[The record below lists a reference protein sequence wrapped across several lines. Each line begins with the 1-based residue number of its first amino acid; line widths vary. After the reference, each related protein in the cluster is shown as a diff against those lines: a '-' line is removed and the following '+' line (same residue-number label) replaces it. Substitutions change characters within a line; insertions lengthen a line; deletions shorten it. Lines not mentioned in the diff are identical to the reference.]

1 MTLIAWQ
8 ATVQDDEGNVIVNP
22 SVTVRRASDDGLADI
37 FDSEGEALDNP
48 YTGSSEGFVQFFA
61 QPGKYTVQGARGG
74 SVTQT
79 WTVDLVPFNENVNA
93 LAGLSGSSDQ
103 VPVFTGPSTMGLR
116 GITQSSMDTADGRLL
131 KVGDFGVGG
140 AAQYDGGGE
149 SLDDLTTGGLFQLT
163 SSAVDAWPGQVSA
176 DALLSIQSSSSGTY
190 SSQMGF
196 GRQGT
201 AWFRFQNDTNWTDW
215 QEFYHTGNLVGTVS
229 QSGGG
234 AVIERDSN
242 SDGEYMRLAD
252 GTQICWS
259 PELTYV
265 RVTAAVM
272 GAPWTSPATFA
283 SGQLAVAIQQFSS
296 TSGDYTGDNRGHFI
310 PIGLRDTSAPQDG
323 SRLEQYV
330 YAVEGSSFNSGDE
343 IRNAYA
349 CVTGRWF

>member
-1 MTLIAWQ
+1 MPRNPQGQYSLPAGSIVAIGEDILPSQHNPPLQDIAQ
-8 ATVQDDEGNVIVNP
+8 DLNNARPIVSGGTGAASATDARTNL
-22 SVTVRRASDDGLADI
+22 GLGTAATAD
-37 FDSEGEALDNP
+37 
-48 YTGSSEGFVQFFA
+48 
-61 QPGKYTVQGARGG
+61 
-74 SVTQT
+74 VTQSAT
-79 WTVDLVPFNENVNA
+79 
-93 LAGLSGSSDQ
+93 
-103 VPVFTGPSTMGLR
+103 
-116 GITQSSMDTADGRLL
+116 DTTAGRLM

-140 AAQYDGGGE
+140 AAQYGGGGE

-176 DALLSIQSSSSGTY
+176 DALLSIQSSPSSVY

-201 AWFRFQNDTNWTDW
+201 AWFRFQNNTNWTDW

-242 SDGEYMRLAD
+242 NDGEYMRLAD

-265 RVTAAVM
+265 QVTGGVM

-283 SGQLAVAIQQFSS
+283 SGQLAVASQQFSIS
-296 TSGDYTGDNRGHFI
+296 SGDYTGDNRGHFI
-310 PIGLRDTSAPQDG
+310 PIGLRDTPAPQDG

-330 YAVEGSSFNSGDE
+330 YAVAGSSFNSDDE